1 MQGKEGGRSLRHP
14 KCSPFGLEL
23 AGGRRQVEAQ
33 AGNGK
38 KKGRSENSRRGGGG
52 RAMGKAEREALAGRP
67 HSSPPTPAGGRHVG
81 KAWVWGSGNLLQD
94 FGPGGHLPS
103 PRLSFPTSKVGVR
116 YLVCRGAI
124 TFVKSLEPQ
133 KASTN
138 GCHWNRCQILR
149 DLGRCQ
155 FLPPFVGDYLGH
167 VVMGFLPFTA
177 KLHPSWLIPDVQPPT
192 PGTSAESGKCPPQE
206 WKSWGGQCVRSM
218 QWHGAAPGPTPR
230 RGEARIFFPTP
241 GETGFPWFEFWPEPP
256 GKTRDTG
263 MHRHTAHRCRE
274 RVKRNSQL
282 CGHLP

>member
-1 MQGKEGGRSLRHP
+1 
-14 KCSPFGLEL
+14 
-23 AGGRRQVEAQ
+23 
-33 AGNGK
+33 
-38 KKGRSENSRRGGGG
+38 
-52 RAMGKAEREALAGRP
+52 MGKAGREALAGRP

-81 KAWVWGSGNLLQD
+81 KARVWGSGNLLQD

-155 FLPPFVGDYLGH
+155 FSAPFVGDYLGH

-177 KLHPSWLIPDVQPPT
+177 KLHPSRLIPDVSPP
-192 PGTSAESGKCPPQE
+192 PRALVQRVASAPHRNG
-206 WKSWGGQCVRSM
+206 R
-218 QWHGAAPGPTPR
+218 A
-230 RGEARIFFPTP
+230 GE
-241 GETGFPWFEFWPEPP
+241 GS
-256 GKTRDTG
+256 
-263 MHRHTAHRCRE
+263 
-274 RVKRNSQL
+274 V
-282 CGHLP
+282 